1 MLNLFQHLTCSG
13 RRRVKALERSHR
25 KVKRVQGD
33 GAWAN
38 VSVAIFAA
46 SLIAPAPL
54 LAKNLYV
61 ETGKLIDVAEGS
73 FLTGQCIRIE
83 GNNIQSVAPCG
94 PTPKDA
100 ERVDWSAYTVLP
112 GLIDLHTHLA
122 DAGQSA
128 DLALPLK
135 TSPAATALIGA
146 YNAKVT
152 LDAGFTTV
160 RDVGTYRGLTDV
172 ALKNAIDAGHV
183 PGPRM
188 VVAGA
193 YITTPKGGGELNG
206 VVPTEQLPADMRLG
220 VSATAEEAS
229 ARTAYL
235 IEQGAEFIKTIATGA
250 VLAIG
255 TEPGEPELTE
265 AQLRAVVETA
275 KARGKFVTAHAHGA
289 VGIKNAIRAGVRSI
303 EHASLIDDEALAMA
317 KASGTWLVMDIY
329 NGDYIDDIG
338 TKEGWPQEYLRKN
351 RETTDV
357 QRTGFAKAVKMGV
370 RLAYGT
376 DSGVYPHGG
385 NAKQFAYMVRYG
397 MTPMQAIQSATIRAA
412 ELLGRENE
420 LGSIAPGRFAD
431 LVAVAGDP
439 LADVRVLENVS
450 HVMKG
455 GAVVK

>member
-1 MLNLFQHLTCSG
+1 MLS
-13 RRRVKALERSHR
+13 
-25 KVKRVQGD
+25 
-33 GAWAN
+33 
-38 VSVAIFAA
+38 
-46 SLIAPAPL
+46 
-54 LAKNLYV
+54 
-61 ETGKLIDVAEGS
+61 
-73 FLTGQCIRIE
+73 GQCISTVDDKIMD
-83 GNNIQSVAPCG
+83 VAPCG
-94 PTPKDA
+94 ATPSGS
-100 ERVDWSAYTVLP
+100 ERLDWSAYTVLP

-146 YNAKVT
+146 HNARVT
-152 LDAGFTTV
+152 LEAGFTTV

-172 ALKNAIDAGHV
+172 ALRDAINAGHV

-193 YITTPKGGGELNG
+193 YITIPKGGGELNG
-206 VVPTEQLPADMRLG
+206 VVPNEQLPADMRLG
-220 VSATAEEAS
+220 VSATVEEAG
-229 ARTAYL
+229 AKTAFL
-235 IEQGAEFIKTIATGA
+235 IEQGADFIKTIATGA

-275 KARGKFVTAHAHGA
+275 KAKGKFVTAHAHGA
-289 VGIKNAIRAGVRSI
+289 IGIKNAIRAGVRSI

-329 NGDYIDDIG
+329 NGDYIDDVG
-338 TKEGWPQEYLRKN
+338 TKEKWPAEYLRKN
-351 RETTDV
+351 RETTDF
-357 QRTGFAKAVKMGV
+357 QRAGFAKAVKMGIK
-370 RLAYGT
+370 LAYGT
-376 DSGVYPHGG
+376 DSGVYPHGD

-412 ELLGRENE
+412 ELLGEEND

-431 LVAVAGDP
+431 LVAVEGDP
-439 LADVRVLENVS
+439 MKDVRALENVA

-455 GAVVK
+455 GILAK